1 MGLGYSLLLLL
12 LFVEASCEYCFF
24 VVMGFLVSGKEG
36 IFFLGFMVAWI
47 WFCFLFLWW
56 LLRWLLMASE
66 ELSDK

>member
-36 IFFLGFMVAWI
+36 IFFFGFYGCLDLVLFFISLVALKMVVNG
-47 WFCFLFLWW
+47 
-56 LLRWLLMASE
+56 
-66 ELSDK
+66 

>member
-36 IFFLGFMVAWI
+36 IFFWVLWLLGFGFV
-47 WFCFLFLWW
+47 FYFFGGFKDGC
-56 LLRWLLMASE
+56 
-66 ELSDK
+66 